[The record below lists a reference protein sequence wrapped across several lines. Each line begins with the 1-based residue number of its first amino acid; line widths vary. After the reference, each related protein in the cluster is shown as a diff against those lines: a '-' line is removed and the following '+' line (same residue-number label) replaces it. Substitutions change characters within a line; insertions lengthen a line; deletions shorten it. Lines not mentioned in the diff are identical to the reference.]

1 MQQNP
6 RIKVHTSIAPSN
18 EAVKTD
24 KKIRWRVL
32 PQARGQSAQRKRIA
46 RRARAAQRTRTRHT
60 LSERLLRNTA
70 VACALILVAM
80 AITSIDA
87 PWSQK
92 AADGIRQALTMN
104 VELDEQIGGLQF
116 VQRLMPE
123 SALVF
128 WNLESGAQTPVAG
141 EIAHEYSAQQ
151 PWREYATETDAP
163 VRATMDGIV
172 AAVGENASGE
182 WTAMV
187 NHADGL
193 QTIYAFMAEADV
205 RVGEELLAGAIVGRS
220 SGRLYFEARSDGAAI
235 DPGEVLSQ

>member
-1 MQQNP
+1 MQQNS
-6 RIKVHTSIAPSN
+6 RIQVHTSIAPA
-18 EAVKTD
+18 EPAKKTD

-32 PQARGQSAQRKRIA
+32 PQARGRNTQRRKIA
-46 RRARAAQRTRTRHT
+46 RRARTARHGGTKHT

-80 AITSIDA
+80 AVTSIDA
-87 PWSQK
+87 PWSRK
-92 AADGIRQALTMN
+92 AAEGIRQALTMN

-128 WNLESGAQTPVAG
+128 WNLESNANVPVAG
-141 EIAHEYSAQQ
+141 EISHEYSAQQ
-151 PWREYATETDAP
+151 PWQEYATETDAP
-163 VRATMDGIV
+163 VRAALDGIV
-172 AAVGENASGE
+172 AAVGENANGE
-182 WTAMV
+182 WTAMI

-193 QTIYAFMAEADV
+193 QTIYAFMEEADV
-205 RVGEELLAGAIVGRS
+205 RVGEELLAGSIVGRA

-235 DPGEVLSQ
+235 DPAEVLAP

>member
-128 WNLESGAQTPVAG
+128 WNLESGAQTPVSG

-163 VRATMDGIV
+163 VRAAMDEQLKAMGIEPNNWDAAGSQPLKGLRIGVPDKYFGAGLAPDV
-172 AAVGENASGE
+172 AAA
-182 WTAMV
+182 
-187 NHADGL
+187 
-193 QTIYAFMAEADV
+193 AEAA
-205 RVGEELLAGAIVGRS
+205 LPFTS
-220 SGRLYFEARSDGAAI
+220 SASARSKAAKRFT
-235 DPGEVLSQ
+235 VL